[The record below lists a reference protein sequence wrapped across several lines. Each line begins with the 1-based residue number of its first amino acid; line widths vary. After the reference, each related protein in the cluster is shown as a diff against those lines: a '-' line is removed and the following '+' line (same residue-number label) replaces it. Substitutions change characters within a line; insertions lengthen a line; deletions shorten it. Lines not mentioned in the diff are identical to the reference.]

1 MKHEWLHHHGR
12 NRLILFC
19 NGWGMDANPFRP
31 LTAAGVDVLMFSDYQ
46 GPGFEH
52 AGPTERNNLEQTF
65 DPADLFDRYTHVSLI
80 AWSMGVRAGQ
90 QIFHSWAHRLQEAIA
105 INGTL
110 CPIDDRFGIP
120 VEIYAATLARFNEA
134 GRLKFY
140 RRMCHDCHDCHDRNI
155 LATFLAHQ
163 PQRSIANQRLELAA
177 LLDQTDCQPAE
188 SAIYT
193 RVVVT
198 TRDLVMPTAGQLAFW
213 QGHDILSLEGSHFPF
228 YRWNSWEEML
238 NALK

>member
-1 MKHEWLHHHGR
+1 MKHEWLYHHGQS
-12 NRLILFC
+12 RLILFC

-31 LTAAGVDVLMFSDYQ
+31 LTATDVDVLMFSDYHDLSI
-46 GPGFEH
+46 EH
-52 AGPTERNNLEQTF
+52 AGKTGRNNLEQAF
-65 DPADLFDRYTHVSLI
+65 DPDDLFDRYPHVSLI
-80 AWSMGVRAGQ
+80 AWSMGVWAGQ
-90 QIFHSWAHRLQEAIA
+90 RIFHSWAHRLQEAIA

-120 VEIYAATLARFNEA
+120 IEIYAATLARFNEA

-140 RRMCHDCHDCHDRNI
+140 RRMCHDRNI
-155 LATFLAHQ
+155 LDTFLAHQ
-163 PQRSIANQRLELAA
+163 PQRSLANQRLELAA
-177 LLDQTDCQPAE
+177 LLDQADCQPAE
-188 SAIYT
+188 SAIYS
-193 RVVVT
+193 RVIVT

-238 NALK
+238 SALQ